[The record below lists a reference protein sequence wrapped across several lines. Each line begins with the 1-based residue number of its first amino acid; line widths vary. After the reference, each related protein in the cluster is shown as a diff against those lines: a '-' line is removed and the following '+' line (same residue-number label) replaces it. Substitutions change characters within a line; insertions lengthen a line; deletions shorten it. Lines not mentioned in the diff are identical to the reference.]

1 MQNCATLRNAPRKR
15 NCELPSISN
24 DMQSSETLRNS
35 LGLNYES
42 PALTAELET
51 EAADQITLPRESCRE
66 HTEQQ
71 RSVLPRSAEI
81 GSREPFS
88 VCSRRKNHAKS
99 SLMAP
104 QLCSDIRH
112 VRQPSHGGALV
123 VRREDVCTGGK
134 LALVKRF
141 LRQFLA
147 RESVSVMPARYAWPC
162 DWCSC
167 ERKRHRRIRTADSKS
182 EIRLTRA
189 QRSSSKPTLNIT
201 LHEDAQ
207 RRLEFGLA
215 LSR

>member
-1 MQNCATLRNAPRKR
+1 
-15 NCELPSISN
+15 
-24 DMQSSETLRNS
+24 MQSSETLRNS

-123 VRREDVCTGGK
+123 VRRKVRVLTRNRGAFVTDN
-134 LALVKRF
+134 
-141 LRQFLA
+141 LA
-147 RESVSVMPARYAWPC
+147 RHEIGNTGSF
-162 DWCSC
+162 
-167 ERKRHRRIRTADSKS
+167 EHRHRAMP
-182 EIRLTRA
+182 
-189 QRSSSKPTLNIT
+189 QRM
-201 LHEDAQ
+201 E
-207 RRLEFGLA
+207 
-215 LSR
+215 